1 MIVKEDRA
9 THTTSFNFQQDHMYR
24 AEGSRQHLNMTDGKI
39 TFPSNVAISPL
50 CFSLG
55 PEGYTDRLNAT
66 IRTPYRPR
74 LLSSASELF
83 GVIFNLVTL
92 IMRTERERQ
101 FLGTYWV

>member
-24 AEGSRQHLNMTDGKI
+24 AERFRQHLNMTDGKI

-83 GVIFNLVTL
+83 ESFSIWLP
-92 IMRTERERQ
+92 
-101 FLGTYWV
+101 